1 VRKFSVL
8 MITALLLSG
17 CSTGKQSQTTALGV
31 IPSCDEIDTSKETSE
46 ELKMSCLDGSSE
58 INYHSIKGPIIINV
72 WASWCTGCK
81 EEMPYF
87 VDLYANPIFKSGEI
101 KLLGIDVDE
110 KNADSGPNF
119 IKSFGMSWPH
129 LEDTDGRSKTVFGP
143 GVPVTWFIDS
153 SGKAV
158 GKKIGAYFSKEQL
171 FIQAGKL
178 FGVKFE

>member
-1 VRKFSVL
+1 MRKLSLLIV
-8 MITALLLSG
+8 TTLLLSG
-17 CSTGKQSQTTALGV
+17 CSTGGQLPTAALGV
-31 IPSCDEIDTSKETSE
+31 IPSCDEIDTSEETSE
-46 ELKMSCLDGSSE
+46 VLKMSCLDGSSE

-119 IKSFGMSWPH
+119 IKSHGMSWPH
-129 LEDTDGRSKTVFGP
+129 LEDTDSRSKLVFGP
-143 GVPVTWFIDS
+143 GVPVTYFLDK
-153 SGKAV
+153 SGEVIHKH
-158 GKKIGAYFSKEQL
+158 IGAYRSKSQL
-171 FIQAGKL
+171 YEVVEKYFKVKL
-178 FGVKFE
+178 

>member
-1 VRKFSVL
+1 VSKFSLLV
-8 MITALLLSG
+8 ITTLLLSG
-17 CSTGKQSQTTALGV
+17 CSTGEQSPIAAPGV
-31 IPSCDEIDTSKETSE
+31 IASCDQIDISKETSK
-46 ELKMSCLDGSSE
+46 ELKFSCIDGSSE

-119 IKSFGMSWPH
+119 IKSHGMSWPH
-129 LEDTDGRSKTVFGP
+129 LEDTDSRSKLVFGP
-143 GVPVTWFIDS
+143 GVPVTYFLDN
-153 SGKAV
+153 SGEVIHKH
-158 GKKIGAYFSKEQL
+158 IGAYRSKSQL
-171 FIQAGKL
+171 YEVVEKYFKVKL
-178 FGVKFE
+178 

>member
-1 VRKFSVL
+1 MRKFSLLV
-8 MITALLLSG
+8 ITALLLSG
-17 CSTGKQSQTTALGV
+17 CSTGEQPPTAAPGV

-46 ELKMSCLDGSSE
+46 ELKMACLDSSSE

-87 VDLYANPIFKSGEI
+87 VDLYANLIFKSGEI

-119 IKSFGMSWPH
+119 IKSHGMSWPH
-129 LEDTDGRSKTVFGP
+129 LEDTDSRSKLVFGP
-143 GVPVTWFIDS
+143 GVPVTYFLDK
-153 SGKAV
+153 SGEVIHKH
-158 GKKIGAYFSKEQL
+158 IGAYRSKSQL
-171 FIQAGKL
+171 YEAVEKYFEVKL
-178 FGVKFE
+178 

>member
-1 VRKFSVL
+1 MRKLSILIV
-8 MITALLLSG
+8 TTVLLSS
-17 CSTGKQSQTTALGV
+17 CSTGEQLPTAAPGI
-31 IPSCDEIDTSKETSE
+31 IPSCDEIDTSKKTSK
-46 ELKMSCLDGSSE
+46 ELKMSCLDSSSE

-119 IKSFGMSWPH
+119 IKSHGMSWPH
-129 LEDTDGRSKTVFGP
+129 LEDTDSRSKLVFGP
-143 GVPVTWFIDS
+143 GVPVTYFLDK
-153 SGKAV
+153 SGEVIHKH
-158 GKKIGAYFSKEQL
+158 IGAYRSKSQL
-171 FIQAGKL
+171 YEAVEKYFEVKL
-178 FGVKFE
+178 

>member
-1 VRKFSVL
+1 MRKFSLLV
-8 MITALLLSG
+8 ITALLLSG
-17 CSTGKQSQTTALGV
+17 CSTGEQLSTAAPGV

-46 ELKMSCLDGSSE
+46 ELKMACLDSSSE

-87 VDLYANPIFKSGEI
+87 VDLYANQIFKSGEI

-119 IKSFGMSWPH
+119 IKSHGMNWPH
-129 LEDTDGRSKTVFGP
+129 LEDTDSRSKLVFGP
-143 GVPVTWFIDS
+143 GVPVTYFLDK
-153 SGKAV
+153 SGEVTHKH
-158 GKKIGAYFSKEQL
+158 IGAYRSKSQL
-171 FIQAGKL
+171 YEAVEKYFEVKL
-178 FGVKFE
+178 